1 MVLVEFNY
9 NQLLDKIENKTRELS
24 FSLQENK
31 RVEFLDDFFQKF
43 NKKAPH
49 TLLNITVKELMLAFL
64 LEIDRERNFDDL
76 ATEVD
81 KFIGYFNSF
90 SMDTVTTSCD
100 LCDDFRR
107 FVNVRK
113 ASVGLKSLLTF
124 GNSLRKSFDTIN
136 SRNIDIFLNRVNES
150 LQTDFK
156 NCEEFFNFIDLT
168 IFLRTINKGINLNL
182 ILIVADGEREKEKCK
197 ARLDAKLKMV
207 SSDSQKE
214 EVKDNALLESKII
227 EMSQVKIIDN
237 ILKNL
242 VDVKVFEDNF
252 LDLFSYYSKLKS
264 EVKIQ
269 TKKLYRYIKLK
280 EILTRENKK
289 DEITDIDTILDNVL
303 DDDIKFLC
311 LEYIYEHNMRYYKKL
326 YDEYS
331 YKDKNS
337 ISKYVNYFSTFGINF
352 IMLEED
358 IKAKLLE
365 IPLDVIKEK
374 MRLLRSCDF
383 SNDDKVIICSYADIS
398 VIEEINAFIKK
409 GYIDFQMLS
418 NNLSI
423 YIDKKTLENLR
434 RNINLL
440 VQKKVNIRDLKNKT
454 ILLVD
459 NSIIKVN
466 VYLLESYLINISKI
480 DDLTMLGRT
489 DLSDFIA
496 SLVEIGLEN
505 CLSKQPALLNSD
517 SNLAKRIVISE
528 AVGDEIYENG
538 LIKQS
543 ILDKDNFF
551 VNDSEVNSY
560 LLDRD
565 NSNYHSNLLIAFYGG
580 DASMFS
586 YDIEGIK
593 IPKVKV
599 KNLSVSLENLVN
611 GSLYTSNQVKIL
623 EKHSVEK

>member
-1 MVLVEFNY
+1 MEFNY

-107 FVNVRK
+107 FVTVRK
-113 ASVGLKSLLTF
+113 ASIGLKSLLTF

-150 LQTDFK
+150 LQTDFN
-156 NCEEFFNFIDLT
+156 NCEEFFHFIDLT

-383 SNDDKVIICSYADIS
+383 SNGDKVIICSYADIS

>member
-1 MVLVEFNY
+1 MEFNY

>member
-1 MVLVEFNY
+1 MEFNY

-107 FVNVRK
+107 FVTVRK
-113 ASVGLKSLLTF
+113 ASIGLKSLLTF

-156 NCEEFFNFIDLT
+156 NCEEFFHFIDLT

-197 ARLDAKLKMV
+197 ARLDAKLKMA

-252 LDLFSYYSKLKS
+252 LNLFSYYSKLKS

-358 IKAKLLE
+358 IKSKLLE

-374 MRLLRSCDF
+374 MRLLRSFDF

-398 VIEEINAFIKK
+398 VIEEINVFIKK

>member
-1 MVLVEFNY
+1 MEFNY

-81 KFIGYFNSF
+81 KLIGYFNSF

-107 FVNVRK
+107 FVTVRK
-113 ASVGLKSLLTF
+113 AGIGLKSLLTF

-156 NCEEFFNFIDLT
+156 NCEEFFHFIDLT
-168 IFLRTINKGINLNL
+168 IFLRSINKGINLNL

-197 ARLDAKLKMV
+197 ARLDAKLKMA

-227 EMSQVKIIDN
+227 EMSQVKIIDD

-358 IKAKLLE
+358 IKSKLLE

-374 MRLLRSCDF
+374 MRLLRSFDF